1 MKSKQGLSNNGHSQN
16 GQSTSNTLEPWFDHP
31 EWYEIGFDDM
41 TEKEADFFQAAFRKY
56 CPFHVRRVLEPGCGS
71 GRLIREMAHRGYE
84 MTGFDLSQPSLDYL
98 NRELKKQKLKATTHV
113 ANMAD
118 FKFTGKF
125 DAAYCPINSFRHLTT
140 EADSRSHL
148 QCIANSLRKGG
159 IYILG
164 LHMAPP
170 GCDPYCI
177 ERWYGRRG
185 NIHVGTTLRVT
196 ASNLKERVERIR
208 ISVLV
213 RELASGENSSSGKH
227 AAAKNGASKNGVAKK
242 SSASKNGVA
251 SVTAKSRVIGRL
263 RDEFDYRLYS
273 AAQIKQLFN
282 SVPELELL
290 EVYDFWYDL
299 TDPQKLDNELSDAV
313 FILQRR

>member
-1 MKSKQGLSNNGHSQN
+1 
-16 GQSTSNTLEPWFDHP
+16 
-31 EWYEIGFDDM
+31 
-41 TEKEADFFQAAFRKY
+41 
-56 CPFHVRRVLEPGCGS
+56 
-71 GRLIREMAHRGYE
+71 MAHRGYE

-98 NRELKKQKLKATTHV
+98 NRELQKQQLKATTHV
-113 ANMAD
+113 ANMAN
-118 FKFTGKF
+118 FIFPGKF
-125 DAAYCPINSFRHLTT
+125 EAAYCPINSFRHLTT
-140 EADSRSHL
+140 EANARSHL
-148 QCIANSLRKGG
+148 QCIANSLLKGG

-196 ASNLKERVERIR
+196 ASDLKQRVERIR

-213 RELASGENSSSGKH
+213 RELASGDMSSNGKH
-227 AAAKNGASKNGVAKK
+227 AATKNGPAINGAAKKSGASKNGVA
-242 SSASKNGVA
+242 N
-251 SVTAKSRVIGRL
+251 VTATSRIIGRL

-273 AAQIKQLFN
+273 AAQIKQLFD

-313 FILQRR
+313 FILRRR